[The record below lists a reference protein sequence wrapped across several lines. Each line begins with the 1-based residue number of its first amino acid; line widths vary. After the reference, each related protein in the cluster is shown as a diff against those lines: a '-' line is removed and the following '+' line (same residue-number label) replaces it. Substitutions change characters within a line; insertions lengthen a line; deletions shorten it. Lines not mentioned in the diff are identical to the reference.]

1 MSNSR
6 VCDKCGNII
15 RCGEYGYAK
24 YINHQE
30 IGRSTLCPDCIKEL
44 MVFLKTPP
52 TQETEKVL
60 PVLTPQDAQ
69 PTHTAGTGGGF
80 RLLDNPHYPDYKQ
93 NGRCTFDE

>member
-1 MSNSR
+1 MSDSR
-6 VCDKCGNII
+6 VCDRCGNII

-69 PTHTAGTGGGF
+69 PTHTAGTGGGGEKCQ
-80 RLLDNPHYPDYKQ
+80 R
-93 NGRCTFDE
+93 